1 LWWWWV
7 VSKSRTVDRHYNTS
21 GLGYTT
27 PDALTNLVKGAA
39 VTDTVLENLRTAA
52 GFPTAA
58 ASADAIPTSLC

>member
-1 LWWWWV
+1 
-7 VSKSRTVDRHYNTS
+7 
-21 GLGYTT
+21 
-27 PDALTNLVKGAA
+27 LTNLVKGAA